1 MYSGPPSIFN
11 ESSAELVPFDPQN
24 AGAAARAVNPQAEA
38 SGSPLRR
45 YVAALKRYKWI
56 ALGVVALGTAAGAYA
71 TRFVEPEYTVR
82 STIWI
87 ETESK
92 KAADVGPIRS
102 SGLLQASAW
111 VELLRSYTVLDHVVR
126 EERLYLK
133 PAAPG
138 DSTALASFV
147 LRDRFLP
154 GDYRLTTD
162 KTGKRYRLATR
173 EGITVEEGAVG
184 DSIGREAG
192 FSWVPTAAALGAERT
207 LDFTVVTP
215 RDAAVELNQSLRSE
229 LTDKEGNFL
238 RLEMAGTDAA
248 KVTSIMNTLTDRYIA
263 VAAELKR
270 AKLVELANILE
281 EQLDYAAGS
290 LQSEEAAL
298 EGFRVN
304 TITLPSDRGVP
315 LVPGL
320 ATTQDPVFQNY
331 FALKLEKEQIRRDR
345 EALASAMGRAGS
357 GVLVN
362 SLETI
367 PAAQRSSTLTAAMK
381 QLLEKQAELRA
392 MRTQYT
398 DLYEPVRR
406 LQSEVE
412 TLERRTIPGLVAG
425 LNSELAAREAALNGL
440 IGSASGQLR
449 DIPPR
454 AIEEA
459 RRQRR
464 VAIAENLYKTL
475 QQRYEEARLASVT
488 SIPDVRL
495 LDRATV
501 PFSPSKDPRVQ
512 LFLLFSLGSLGLVLG
527 GVVLFDRFNPKV
539 VYPEQ
544 VTGGLGLP
552 LLGAIPRARQHLSTG
567 VGSTAHLV
575 EAFRS
580 LRLNVMHATGTT
592 GPRVLTIS
600 SPGSGEGKS
609 FVTVNLAL
617 SFAEQ
622 GHRTLLIDG
631 DLRRGTVHQLLRCN
645 RKPGLTDYLQGAVEA
660 ADLVQT
666 TAYPNLHVIGS
677 GTRTHAGPELLGSAS
692 MSELM
697 ADLRTGYDV
706 ILIDSPPMGA
716 CVDPLVLGT
725 LSRDM
730 LVVIRTDVTS
740 RAMAEAN
747 MEMLDRLPVRVLGAV
762 VNGTAPNGLYRA
774 YEYLPGYE
782 VADAQD
788 EALPAGEVRQ
798 LQGA

>member
-1 MYSGPPSIFN
+1 MSSGPPSIFN
-11 ESSAELVPFDPQN
+11 ESSAELVPFDPQS
-24 AGAAARAVNPQAEA
+24 AGAAARANPLSDP

-45 YVAALKRYKWI
+45 YMASLRRYKWI
-56 ALGVVALGTAAGAYA
+56 ILGVVALGTAGGAYA
-71 TRFVEPEYTVR
+71 TRFVQPEYTVR

-87 ETESK
+87 ETEGK

-111 VELLRSYTVLDHVVR
+111 VELLRSYTVLDYVVR

-133 PAAPG
+133 PASPG
-138 DSTALASFV
+138 DSLALASFT

-162 KTGKRYRLATR
+162 KAGKRYRLATR
-173 EGITVEEGAVG
+173 EGITVEEGVVG

-192 FSWVPTAAALGAERT
+192 FNWAPAQAALGAERT

-215 RDAAVELNQSLRSE
+215 RDAAVELNRELRSE

-238 RLEMAGTDAA
+238 RLELAGTDPT

-270 AKLVELANILE
+270 AKLTELANILE
-281 EQLDYAAGS
+281 DQLEYAAS
-290 LQSEEAAL
+290 NLQQEEAAF

-320 ATTQDPVFQNY
+320 ETTNDPVFQN
-331 FALKLEKEQIRRDR
+331 FFELKLEKEQIRRDR
-345 EALASAMGRAGS
+345 EELSRAVRGAGS
-357 GVLVN
+357 GPLLS
-362 SLETI
+362 SLEAI
-367 PAAQRSSTLTAAMK
+367 PAAQRSSTLNGAMK
-381 QLLEKQAELRA
+381 ELLQKQAELRV
-392 MRTQYT
+392 MRSQYT
-398 DLYEPVRR
+398 DLYPAVQR
-406 LQSEVE
+406 LQAEVE
-412 TLERRTIPGLVAG
+412 TLERRTIPSLVAG
-425 LNSELAAREAALNGL
+425 LNSELSAREAALNGL
-440 IGSASGQLR
+440 IASASGQLR

-459 RRQRR
+459 RRERR
-464 VAIAENLYKTL
+464 VLIAENLYKML

-495 LDRATV
+495 LDGATV

-552 LLGAIPRARQHLSTG
+552 LLGAIPRARQHLSAG

-580 LRLNVMHATGTT
+580 LRLNVMHATGTA

-660 ADLVQT
+660 SDLVQT
-666 TAYPNLHVIGS
+666 TAYPNLHVVGS

-692 MSELM
+692 MAELL
-697 ADLRTGYDV
+697 ADLRSGYDV

-747 MEMLDRLPVRVLGAV
+747 LEMLDRLPVRVLGAV
-762 VNGTAPNGLYRA
+762 VNGTTPNGLYRA

-782 VADAQD
+782 MAEVH
-788 EALPAGEVRQ
+788 EAGEVRQ